1 MYIMPR
7 SSKYNVK
14 CKVCNKPLE
23 WYRGRPKEYCSKC
36 LILVHRKNNLK
47 YYYKNKEKKLAYG
60 KIYRDNN
67 KEEISAYSK
76 EYFKDPV
83 KREERKIYMRNYHLK
98 RKRNSKK

>member
-1 MYIMPR
+1 MPR

-36 LILVHRKNNLK
+36 LLISQRKSGLK
-47 YYYKNKEKKLAYG
+47 SYYKNREKKLAYG
-60 KIYRDNN
+60 RQYYKDN
-67 KEEISAYSK
+67 KDKAISYAID
-76 EYFKDPV
+76 YFKDPV

>member
-1 MYIMPR
+1 MPR
-7 SSKYNVK
+7 TNKYNIK

-36 LILVHRKNNLK
+36 LILVHRKSGRE

-60 KIYRDNN
+60 RQYYKDN
-67 KEEISAYSK
+67 KDKAISYAID
-76 EYFKDPV
+76 YFKDPV
-83 KREERKIYMRNYHLK
+83 KKEERRLYMKNYYK